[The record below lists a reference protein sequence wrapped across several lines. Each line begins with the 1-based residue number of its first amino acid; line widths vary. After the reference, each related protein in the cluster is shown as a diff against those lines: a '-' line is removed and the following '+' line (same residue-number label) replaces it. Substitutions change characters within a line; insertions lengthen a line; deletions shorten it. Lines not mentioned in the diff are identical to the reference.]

1 MHSPSLKEGLRLFF
15 LAFLTLYLELAL
27 IRFTSAEV
35 LYLGYF
41 SNFVLIAVFLGI
53 GIGFLSFHREF
64 VFFQYVPQLILL
76 LIAFVV
82 TTHID
87 ATYLREN
94 IGQLFFGHRQ
104 TSFHL
109 PLWFCLPFL
118 FLLVVLIF
126 FGIAQETARVFHL
139 FPPLKSYSIDIAG
152 SLAGIVAF
160 TLQSALA
167 RPPYE
172 WFLFASLLLLL
183 LRPKPL
189 HWFNSLA
196 MGAGILL
203 IVFASSPKHFTRW
216 SPYQRIEVW
225 EMKSPAKG
233 YHLSANGIGHQ
244 TMQPVGTKEAFY
256 LFPYKNLPRFHPTQ
270 RYEHALIIGAGSG
283 TDVSYALKHGV
294 RSVDAVE
301 IDPEILAAGKRF
313 HPNQPYADK
322 RVQTFVT
329 DGRAFMERSKKQYD
343 LIIFAL
349 PDSLASL
356 SNFANVRLE
365 SFLFTV
371 NSFQQAKR
379 RLKPN
384 GTLILYN
391 YYRKRWLV
399 IKIAKMLEQVFGH
412 PPVVAHYGSGLAAL
426 AIGHSLKGQP
436 IPQER
441 VDLATDNW
449 PFLYMQYATLPP
461 LYLLIMLMFV
471 AFGVLGVWL
480 SGEAKLSQAKEYMP
494 FALMG
499 AAFLLLETKS
509 IVHFSLLFG
518 ATWLVN
524 SLVFF
529 AVLSSVLLANWIVYK
544 IHIERSFVLFLL
556 LFSSLFLQ
564 YFLPTET
571 LLAIQQ
577 FELRYLL
584 ASILFFA
591 PIFFANLI
599 FGYFFKET
607 KVGPLAFGWNIIGT
621 MIGGA
626 FEYSSLLSGYK
637 TLTLW
642 VIALYL
648 CCFVWL
654 SYQRKPPSPPQANE
668 PHPPETT
675 EATPAPIG

>member
-1 MHSPSLKEGLRLFF
+1 MHAPSPKEGIRLFF

-41 SNFVLIAVFLGI
+41 SNFILIAVFLGI
-53 GIGFLSFHREF
+53 GLGFLSFHREWT
-64 VFFQYVPQLILL
+64 FFQYVPQLLL
-76 LIAFVV
+76 LLVAFVV

-87 ATYLREN
+87 ATYLREH
-94 IGQLFFGHRQ
+94 IGQLFFGHRE
-104 TSFHL
+104 TPFDL

-139 FPPLKSYSIDIAG
+139 FRPLTSYSIDIAG
-152 SLAGIVAF
+152 SLAGIAAF

-172 WFLFASLLLLL
+172 WFLFAALLLLL
-183 LRPKPL
+183 FRPKHL
-189 HWFNSLA
+189 HWFNSFV
-196 MGAGILL
+196 MGAGLIL

-256 LFPYKNLPRFHPTQ
+256 FFPYKKLPQFHPTQ
-270 RYEHALIIGAGSG
+270 RYENALIIGSGSG

-294 RSVDAVE
+294 RSIDAVE
-301 IDPEILAAGKRF
+301 IDPEILAAGKQF
-313 HPNQPYADK
+313 HPNRPYADQ
-322 RVQTFVT
+322 RVRTFVT
-329 DGRAFMERSKKQYD
+329 DGRAFMEKSTTTYD
-343 LIIFAL
+343 LILFAL

-356 SNFANVRLE
+356 SNFANIRLE

-371 NSFQQAKR
+371 NSFQQAKQ

-384 GTLILYN
+384 GTLVLYN
-391 YYRKRWLV
+391 YYRKRWLI
-399 IKIAKMLEQVFGH
+399 IKLAKMLEQVFGH
-412 PPVVAHYGSGLAAL
+412 PPVVVHYGSGLAAL
-426 AIGHSLKGQP
+426 AIGPTLQGKP
-436 IPQER
+436 IPPKR
-441 VDLATDNW
+441 VDLATDDW

-461 LYLLIMLMFV
+461 VYLLIMFMFV
-471 AFGVLGVWL
+471 AFGVFGVWL
-480 SGEAKLSQAKEYMP
+480 CGEAKPSQAKEYMP

-509 IVHFSLLFG
+509 IVQFSLLFG

-529 AVLSSVLLANWIVYK
+529 AILSSVLFANFIVYK
-544 IHIERSFVLFLL
+544 ISIKRSSLLFLL
-556 LFSSLFLQ
+556 LFSSLLLQ

-577 FELRYLL
+577 FELRYVF
-584 ASILFFA
+584 ASLLFFA

-599 FGYFFKET
+599 FGYFFKDT

-626 FEYSSLLSGYK
+626 FEYSSLLFGYK

-648 CCFVWL
+648 ACFVWL
-654 SYQRKPPSPPQANE
+654 FY
-668 PHPPETT
+668 H
-675 EATPAPIG
+675 PAPPAQQADATS